1 MIDFSSGYSFSDI
14 LAGMLEQVDD
24 SLDKREGS
32 LIYTALAPVAW
43 YLEGLAL
50 HVEKMQSASYVGTAT
65 GTDLDYYVANRGIT
79 RVAATP
85 AVRQGLFDAVIP
97 SGSVFKTVNGADSVL
112 FTSGDLISAS
122 GGIRV
127 YKMTCQ
133 TAGEIGNSY
142 TGQIIPVTAIA
153 GLTTASIGAI
163 ITMGTDEE
171 TDEALRARF
180 FASLGS
186 APYGGN
192 ISEYRQAILAVPGV
206 GGVQIYPANTYQG
219 GGTVLCSIIDDDYE
233 PATPALV
240 ATVQQAICPPDNGQ
254 STPSQNGYGIA
265 PIGAAVTI
273 TAPSQL
279 TVNIS
284 FTASFATG
292 ITNGATTYHYD
303 IVNAINEYITSVA
316 KTWGDAVQNNRISY
330 SVIIYAA
337 RVVYAILTVPEVVN
351 VSNLK
356 INNQAND
363 LVLTETSALQQ
374 IPALG
379 TVTING

>member
-14 LAGMLEQVDD
+14 LTGMLEQVDD

-50 HVEKMQSASYVGTAT
+50 NLAQMQSASYVGTAT

-85 AVRQGLFDAVIP
+85 AIRQGLFDAVIP

-112 FTSGDLISAS
+112 FTSGDLISSS

-233 PATPALV
+233 PASSALV

-292 ITNGATTYHYD
+292 ITNGATTYHDD

>member
-1 MIDFSSGYSFSDI
+1 MIDFSGYTYAEI
-14 LAGMLEQVDD
+14 LRQMLEQVDD

-50 HVEKMQSASYVGTAT
+50 NLAQMQAASYVGTAT
-65 GTDLDYYVANRGIT
+65 GKDLDYYVANRGLT
-79 RVAATP
+79 RVLATP
-85 AVRQGLFDAVIP
+85 AVRQGLFNAVIP

-112 FTSGDLISAS
+112 FTSGDLVSSS
-122 GGIRV
+122 GGVWV
-127 YKMTCQ
+127 YEMTCQ

-142 TGQIIPVTAIA
+142 TGQIIPVTAIPN
-153 GLTTASIGAI
+153 LTSASIGGI

-219 GGTVLCSIIDDDYE
+219 GGTVLCSIIDDDYS

-240 ATVQQAICPPDNGQ
+240 ATVQEAICPPDNGQ
-254 STPSQNGYGIA
+254 NTPSQNGYGIA

-292 ITNGATTYHYD
+292 ITNGATTYHDD

-356 INNQAND
+356 LNNQSND

-374 IPALG
+374 IPVLG
-379 TVTING
+379 TVTIND

>member
-1 MIDFSSGYSFSDI
+1 MIDFSGYTYAEI
-14 LAGMLEQVDD
+14 LRQMLEQVDD

-50 HVEKMQSASYVGTAT
+50 NLAQMQAASYVGTAT
-65 GTDLDYYVANRGIT
+65 GKDLDYYVANRGLT
-79 RVAATP
+79 RVLATP
-85 AVRQGLFDAVIP
+85 AVRQGLFNAVIP

-112 FTSGDLISAS
+112 FTSGDLVSSS
-122 GGIRV
+122 GGVWV
-127 YKMTCQ
+127 YEMTCQ

-142 TGQIIPVTAIA
+142 TGQIIPVTAIPN
-153 GLTTASIGAI
+153 LTSASIGGI

-219 GGTVLCSIIDDDYE
+219 GGTVLCSIIDDDYS
-233 PATPALV
+233 PAPPALV
-240 ATVQQAICPPDNGQ
+240 APVQAAICPPDNGQ
-254 STPSQNGYGIA
+254 NTPSQNGYGIA
-265 PIGAAVTI
+265 PIGAAVTL

-292 ITNGATTYHYD
+292 ITNGATTYHDD

-356 INNQAND
+356 LNNQSND

-374 IPALG
+374 IPTLG
-379 TVTING
+379 TVTIND

>member
-1 MIDFSSGYSFSDI
+1 MIDFSTGYSFSDI
-14 LAGMLEQVDD
+14 LTGMLEQVDD

-50 HVEKMQSASYVGTAT
+50 DLAQMQSASYVGTAT

-85 AVRQGLFDAVIP
+85 AVRQGIFDAVIP

-112 FTSGDLISAS
+112 FTSGDLISSS
-122 GGIRV
+122 GGVWV

-153 GLTTASIGAI
+153 GLTTATIGEI

-219 GGTVLCSIIDDDYE
+219 GGTVLCSIIDDDYA
-233 PATPALV
+233 PAAPALV
-240 ATVQQAICPPDNGQ
+240 STVQQAICPPDNGQ
-254 STPSQNGYGIA
+254 NTPSQNGYGIA

-292 ITNGATTYHYD
+292 ITNGATTYHDD

-351 VSNLK
+351 VSDLL
-356 INNQAND
+356 INGQSSD

-374 IPALG
+374 IPTLG
-379 TVTING
+379 TVTIND

>member
-1 MIDFSSGYSFSDI
+1 MIDFSGYTYAEI
-14 LAGMLEQVDD
+14 LRQMLEQVDD

-50 HVEKMQSASYVGTAT
+50 NLAQMQAASYVGTAT
-65 GTDLDYYVANRGIT
+65 GKDLDYYVANRGLT
-79 RVAATP
+79 RVLATP
-85 AVRQGLFDAVIP
+85 AVRQGLFNAVIP

-112 FTSGDLISAS
+112 FTSGDLVSSS
-122 GGIRV
+122 GGVWV
-127 YKMTCQ
+127 YEMTCQ

-142 TGQIIPVTAIA
+142 TGQIIPVTAIPN
-153 GLTTASIGAI
+153 LTSASIGGI

-219 GGTVLCSIIDDDYE
+219 GGTVLCSIIDDDFS

-240 ATVQQAICPPDNGQ
+240 ATVQEAICPPDNGQ
-254 STPSQNGYGIA
+254 NTPSQNGYGIA

-292 ITNGATTYHYD
+292 ITNGATTYHDD

-356 INNQAND
+356 LNNQSND

-374 IPALG
+374 IPVLG
-379 TVTING
+379 TVTIND